1 MEVAVAE
8 ARPPQEWIG
17 REANVVF
24 QGRTPD
30 RPGRAGG
37 PAFDSN
43 SGKLADVNDLGV
55 TLELADGTMTFI
67 PWTAIRRVT
76 LLR

>member
-1 MEVAVAE
+1 VADV
-8 ARPPQEWIG
+8 RPPQEWVG
-17 REANVVF
+17 REVNVVF
-24 QGRTPD
+24 QSRKPD

-43 SGKLADVNDLGV
+43 SGTLADANDLGV

>member
-1 MEVAVAE
+1 MYGRHFLESSPRTPREHERTEVAVADV
-8 ARPPQEWIG
+8 RPPQEW
-17 REANVVF
+17 V
-24 QGRTPD
+24 
-30 RPGRAGG
+30 G

-43 SGKLADVNDLGV
+43 SGTLADANDLGV